1 MVRRHQVARRK
12 SAKVPATIPDLYTID
27 NLETLRLLT
36 DPLRISIMQAFAAD
50 PGRPRT
56 VKQIAAEL
64 SAGPTKLYY
73 HVNLLEEHGLLRV
86 ADSRVVSGIIEKSY
100 LPAARNF
107 TIDASLL
114 AVTEGGREA
123 AAGTMAALLQ
133 TSASEI
139 AASVTGTPS
148 VDPSGAPRFHVTKSL
163 SRIDPAR
170 HAEFMARIAALVDE
184 FDNTYGS
191 AAATNP
197 SHALVI
203 AYYPLPASASQTTD
217 EGDDR

>member
-1 MVRRHQVARRK
+1 VARRK
-12 SAKVPATIPDLYTID
+12 GAKDRATLPDLYTID

-50 PGRPRT
+50 PGTPRT
-56 VKQIAAEL
+56 VKQVAAEL
-64 SAGPTKLYY
+64 LAGPTKLYY

-133 TSASEI
+133 SAATELAASAS
-139 AASVTGTPS
+139 AAPPADATPE
-148 VDPSGAPRFHVTKSL
+148 VPRFHVSKTV
-163 SRIDPAR
+163 SRVAADR
-170 HAEFMARIAALVDE
+170 HAEFLKRLAEVVAE
-184 FDNTYGS
+184 FGVPPGQADGE
-191 AAATNP
+191 P

-203 AYYPLPASASQTTD
+203 AYYPLPGAAGSHSTD